1 MRMISKIGI
10 LIVCTIVLLF
20 VSSVNATIED
30 LLPESSEHQGSTY
43 YSEYDDASEKWL
55 RGRIDFAVYDTET
68 SSEWTDAGF
77 AVPGLGRYVYAYQ
90 IFNDYDGY
98 SDLSVAS
105 FSLLDINEDL
115 VTGTSYEYDQFEGV
129 DPTAIPSEGAWE
141 FSLGVLYA
149 GKHSS
154 FLIFS
159 SDRSWVA
166 GSYEITPT
174 EDTPLV
180 VPDSEGGEN
189 PEPATIALLGLGFSF
204 VLRSR
209 NKRH

>member
-1 MRMISKIGI
+1 MRTISKIGF
-10 LIVCTIVLLF
+10 LIICTIVVLF
-20 VSSVNATIED
+20 VSSANATIED
-30 LLPESSEHQGSTY
+30 LLPESSEHQGSTFY
-43 YSEYDDASEKWL
+43 NEYDDASEKWL

-68 SSEWTDAGF
+68 SNEWIDAGF
-77 AVPGLGRYVYAYQ
+77 EIPGLGRYVYAYQ

-105 FSLLDINEDL
+105 FSLLGINED
-115 VTGTSYEYDQFEGV
+115 VITGTSYEYDQLEGV
-129 DPTAIPSEGAWE
+129 DPTAMPSEGAWE

-149 GKHSS
+149 SKHSS
-154 FLIFS
+154 FLVLS

-180 VPDSEGGEN
+180 VPGGDTADN

-209 NKRH
+209 NKSH